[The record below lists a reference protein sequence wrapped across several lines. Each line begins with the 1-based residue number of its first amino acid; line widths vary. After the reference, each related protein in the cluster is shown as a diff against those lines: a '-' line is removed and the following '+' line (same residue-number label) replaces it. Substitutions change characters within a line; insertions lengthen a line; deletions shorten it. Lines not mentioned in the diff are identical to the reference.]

1 MKIRTRY
8 TLFKIIIALA
18 VVIFLVSLWDIFV
31 NESDLFE
38 EIMLG
43 YIVLA
48 VAALILYLGHKPDLD
63 EEEPIVLAEPEP
75 MPAQDV
81 VAEIAP
87 PQPLDVKGPHN
98 FRCPF
103 CSNVFALELTHLQKR
118 HETRMDCPFC
128 ANTIRIPSRP
138 KLAAGNPVEMN
149 SVSAAEQAVFVCG
162 NCGEVLRY
170 SAPGQR
176 PEDRLRVHTCPHCGS
191 DRVDPAAGAAA

>member
-1 MKIRTRY
+1 
-8 TLFKIIIALA
+8 
-18 VVIFLVSLWDIFV
+18 
-31 NESDLFE
+31 
-38 EIMLG
+38 MLG

-63 EEEPIVLAEPEP
+63 EEPVVLAEPEP
-75 MPAQDV
+75 VPEQDV
-81 VAEIAP
+81 VAEVAP
-87 PQPLDVKGPHN
+87 AAPLAVQGPHN

-138 KLAAGNPVEMN
+138 KLSPGDPVAMA
-149 SVSAAEQAVFVCG
+149 SISAAEQAVFVCS

-176 PEDRLRVHTCPHCGS
+176 AESRARVHTCPHCGS
-191 DRVDPAAGAAA
+191 DRVDPAVGAAA

>member
-18 VVIFLVSLWDIFV
+18 IVTFLVSLWDIFG
-31 NESDLFE
+31 NASDLFE
-38 EIMLG
+38 EIMLA
-43 YIVLA
+43 YIILA

-63 EEEPIVLAEPEP
+63 EEPVVVAEPEP
-75 MPAQDV
+75 MPPQDV
-81 VAEIAP
+81 VAEVAP

-138 KLAAGNPVEMN
+138 KLAPGNPIEMGAI
-149 SVSAAEQAVFVCG
+149 SAAEQAVFVCA

-176 PEDRLRVHTCPHCGS
+176 AEDRVRVHTCPHCGS
-191 DRVDPAAGAAA
+191 DRVDPAVGAAA